1 MGTSSI
7 HHAHNTIDQ
16 TKLHSKNGSPSIN
29 SFSGNSNN
37 LHVSSNSAAPPPQ
50 PPLSTT
56 ATEFLQ
62 THNQA
67 RASVGVE
74 PLTWNEQIANITSKL
89 VRYQRDKMSCQFANL
104 TAGKYGANQLMAR
117 GTAVTPRAV
126 VEEWVKEKQFYNHS
140 DNSCVPNHRC
150 GVYTQVVWRKSVEL
164 GCAQT
169 SCGKEETSLSI
180 CFYYPPGNYVGE
192 SPY

>member
-1 MGTSSI
+1 MVHYLLTFLLAALSIFHISTTS
-7 HHAHNTIDQ
+7 T
-16 TKLHSKNGSPSIN
+16 
-29 SFSGNSNN
+29 
-37 LHVSSNSAAPPPQ
+37 AAPPP
-50 PPLSTT
+50 LS
-56 ATEFLQ
+56 AIAREFLQ

-74 PLTWNEQIANITSKL
+74 PLTWSEQLANTTSKL
-89 VRYQRDKMSCQFANL
+89 VRYQRDKLSCQFANL

-117 GTAVTPRAV
+117 GAAVTPRMV
-126 VEEWVKEKQFYNHS
+126 VEEWVKEKEFYNHS
-140 DNSCVPNHRC
+140 DNSCVVNHRC

-169 SCGKEETSLSI
+169 ICGKDETSLSI
-180 CFYYPPGNYVGE
+180 CFYYPPGNYAGE

>member
-1 MGTSSI
+1 MVLPLFI
-7 HHAHNTIDQ
+7 MHTIDQ
-16 TKLHSKNGSPSIN
+16 TKNYTVKMVHHQLIL
-29 SFSGNSNN
+29 F
-37 LHVSSNSAAPPPQ
+37 LAILTTFHVSSNSAAPPQ

-74 PLTWNEQIANITSKL
+74 PLKWNEQIANITSKL

-169 SCGKEETSLSI
+169 SCGKDETSLSI